1 MPQTTPT
8 VAEKII
14 ALLRSY
20 DAADS
25 ANGTPDHRIDF
36 HNEHVF
42 GTMDQTAKTQTI
54 PLSNQVNE
62 LSQASTHPTAREGAK
77 LQQTVQSVTHPG
89 DLILIQKLNEYCVN
103 FAKTHQFHAAQIAS
117 DTKIKE
123 VFAKFSIDKA
133 SIDGTGFDD
142 NAFTEALNQCL
153 KEIPAAPMQF
163 HGRPSGNSNSN
174 SNGR

>member
-103 FAKTHQFHAAQIAS
+103 FAKTHQFHAA
-117 DTKIKE
+117 
-123 VFAKFSIDKA
+123 V
-133 SIDGTGFDD
+133 FDD
-142 NAFTEALNQCL
+142 NAFTEDLNQCL